1 MKNKT
6 KKLFLI
12 YKKQNEEKI
21 KYYYQMFIYLIITLN
36 IILFIFQIIYKFQIY
51 KNFLYYHQ
59 KTLNKIIIIIKF

>member
-12 YKKQNEEKI
+12 YKKRNEEKI

-51 KNFLYYHQ
+51 KIKNEIFNM
-59 KTLNKIIIIIKF
+59 NKKLSLLS